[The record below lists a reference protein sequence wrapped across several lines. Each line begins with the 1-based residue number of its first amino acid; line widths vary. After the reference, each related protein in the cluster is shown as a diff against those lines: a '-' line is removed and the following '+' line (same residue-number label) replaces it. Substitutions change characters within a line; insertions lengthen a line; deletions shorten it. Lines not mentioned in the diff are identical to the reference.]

1 MGCVFGGSFGG
12 TSSGTLVQIG
22 ARLYESKFYYMSIIQ
37 HFTLIGAG

>member
-12 TSSGTLVQIG
+12 TSSETLVHIG
-22 ARLYESKFYYMSIIQ
+22 AKLCESQVFYMSIIQ